1 MAGKKLRV
9 ASTLLAAG
17 VLAAGAAAI
26 LDRAAPAVEGLTITF
41 AGGETLRIGRIALD
55 GGLIGAALAQSG
67 DFTIENLEFS
77 GDFGTY
83 SLPNI
88 AFSGVNLARAEIEAA
103 FTGGDPVEIRRM
115 ISRLS
120 ATSVSAPEMIATQ
133 TLGDYAQSIVYR
145 GIAARDIVEGRIGTL
160 SMEGATFSGR
170 DEEGRIEGSVGAGS
184 MTGLDLGFT
193 LRFYTEAAG
202 DGPNDFVRV
211 HEGFTFDDIVVRD
224 DDEFEMKITL
234 LTGSEQSMRLL
245 SKPFPETMRML
256 EELDGRDDLTP
267 EETRASLEFVSDLF
281 QSFTF
286 GPFEAIGVSLVATG
300 EDPVDMTIGSIAI
313 DPTGSLGFTGM
324 RIADIAGETDG
335 GTFSI
340 QRITSEGFS
349 FEPVLDG
356 MRRMAVDPSIEMDP
370 AAMQRMIPVI
380 GTTTITGVAA
390 NVAPEGPGSEVDIAL
405 GSLSI
410 TADEP
415 YEGLPTN
422 LRFSFANLAFD
433 LPEDS
438 DEEFVEQLRGIG
450 YERLDVSGAL
460 AARWNETASEIVIS
474 EVSLGGVDMGSLA
487 LRGVVGGIG
496 PGLFSADDDERMG
509 ALFSGAVKNVHL
521 MFENR
526 GVVERLLA
534 LQADG
539 MGMRPEDVAMQFG
552 AMAEGML
559 PAMLGG
565 SDQARALG
573 QAVAAFLRSPGEI
586 EVSAQS
592 RDPEGVPVFEF
603 MMMSSPAALME
614 QIDLTAIAR

>member
-17 VLAAGAAAI
+17 VLTAGGAAI

-103 FTGGDPVEIRRM
+103 FAGGDPVDVQRM

-133 TLGDYAQSIVYR
+133 TLGDYAQSIFYR
-145 GIAARDIVEGRIGTL
+145 GIEARDVTEGRIGTL
-160 SMEGATFSGR
+160 TMAGATFSGR
-170 DEEGRIEGSVGAGS
+170 DGEERIEGSVGAGT
-184 MTGLDLGFT
+184 MNGLDLGFT

-202 DGPNDFVRV
+202 DGPNEFVRV
-211 HEGFTFDDIVVRD
+211 HEGFSFDDIVFGDGR
-224 DDEFEMKITL
+224 EFEMKITL
-234 LTGSEQSMRLL
+234 LTGAELSMRLL

-267 EETRASLEFVSDLF
+267 EETRASLEFVSDLV
-281 QSFTF
+281 QSFTY
-286 GPFEAIGVSLVATG
+286 GPVEAIGVSLVATG
-300 EDPVDMTIGSIAI
+300 DEPVNMTIGSIAF
-313 DPTGSLGFTGM
+313 DPTGSLGFTGI
-324 RIADIAGETDG
+324 RIDDIAGETGG

-340 QRITSEGFS
+340 QRIASEGFS
-349 FEPVLDG
+349 FEPVLEG
-356 MRRMAVDPSIEMDP
+356 MRLMAADPSLETDP
-370 AAMQRMIPVI
+370 AALQRMIPVL
-380 GTTTITGVAA
+380 GTTTITGV
-390 NVAPEGPGSEVDIAL
+390 VADVMPEGPDSKVEITL
-405 GSLSI
+405 GSLSV

-415 YEGLPTN
+415 YNGLPTN
-422 LRFSFANLAFD
+422 LRLSIGNLAFD

-438 DEEFVEQLRGIG
+438 GEEFVEQLRGIG

-460 AARWNETASEIVIS
+460 AARWNETANEIVIT
-474 EVSLGGVDMGSLA
+474 EVSLGGVDIGSLA
-487 LRGVVGGIG
+487 LRGVLGGVG
-496 PGLFSADDDERMG
+496 PDLFSADDDERMG
-509 ALFSGAVKNVHL
+509 ALFSAAVKNVHL

-526 GVVERLLA
+526 GVVEQLLA

-586 EVSAQS
+586 EISAQA